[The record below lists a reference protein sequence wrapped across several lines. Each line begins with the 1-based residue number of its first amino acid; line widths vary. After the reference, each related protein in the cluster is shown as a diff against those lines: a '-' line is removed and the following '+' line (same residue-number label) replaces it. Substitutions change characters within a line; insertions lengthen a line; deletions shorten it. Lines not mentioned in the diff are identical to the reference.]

1 MRKHYIALVQ
11 AGPSACSVS
20 FPDFPGLV
28 TAART
33 IDAAVERAGEAL
45 VCHVEDMLKD
55 GETIPLPCSFEDVK
69 KFAPNYRDVM
79 LVLGPLLP
87 PSTVSKPTS
96 LSHLSATG
104 ATSIMSHGG

>member
-11 AGPSACSVS
+11 ACPSACSVS

-45 VCHVEDMLKD
+45 ARHVEDMFKD
-55 GETIPLPCSFEDVK
+55 GESIP
-69 KFAPNYRDVM
+69 
-79 LVLGPLLP
+79 P
-87 PSTVSKPTS
+87 PSASRT
-96 LSHLSATG
+96 
-104 ATSIMSHGG
+104 